1 MKMDKYRVLVI
12 NPGSTSTKIAVFED
26 EEPLFKESLQHSV
39 EELAPYGG
47 VIAQYD
53 FRKEAILKALKARNF
68 DLKTLSAIAGR
79 GGVVKPIES
88 GVYHVN
94 DALVADLK
102 TGYNGG
108 MHASN
113 LGGLLARDLG
123 DELGIPSF
131 IADPV
136 SVDEM
141 EPLARITGLPEIT
154 RTSVFHALNQK
165 AMARKVATE
174 QLGKKYEEI
183 NLIVVHLGGGVSVGA
198 HKRGRAIDVNNA
210 TDGDGPFSPERCGTL
225 PLGPYRRMVFKIND
239 EKQIYKKLVGGGGLV
254 AHLGTND
261 AREVERRI
269 NAGDEKAHLYYEA
282 MAYQIAKEIAGM
294 ASVLKGDVD
303 GIVITGGMARS
314 KILVNWIRERV
325 DWIAEFFLMPGE
337 FEVEALAWGALRV
350 LRGEEQSKEY

>member
-1 MKMDKYRVLVI
+1 MDKFRVLVI
-12 NPGSTSTKIAVFED
+12 NPGSTSTKIAVFENED
-26 EEPLFKESLQHSV
+26 QLFKESLQHSV
-39 EELAPYGG
+39 AELAPYEG
-47 VIAQYD
+47 VIAQYE
-53 FRKEAILKALKARNF
+53 FRKAAILNALKARSF
-68 DLKTLSAIAGR
+68 DLKTLAAVSAR

-94 DALVADLK
+94 DGLVEDSK
-102 TGYNGG
+102 TGQYG

-113 LGGLLARDLG
+113 LGALLARDLG

-131 IADPV
+131 IVDPV

-154 RTSVFHALNQK
+154 RTSVFHTLNQK
-165 AMARKVATE
+165 AMARKVAIE
-174 QLGKKYEEI
+174 KMGKKYEEV

-225 PLGPYRRMVFKIND
+225 PLGPYRKLVLKIGD
-239 EKQIYKKLVGGGGLV
+239 EKQIYKKLVGNGGLV

-269 NAGDEKAHLYYEA
+269 NAGDQKARLYYEA
-282 MAYQIAKEIAGM
+282 MAYQIAKEIAAM
-294 ASVLKGDVD
+294 AAVLKGDVD

-314 KILVNWIRERV
+314 EILVNWIRERV
-325 DWIAEFFLMPGE
+325 AWIAEFFLMPGE